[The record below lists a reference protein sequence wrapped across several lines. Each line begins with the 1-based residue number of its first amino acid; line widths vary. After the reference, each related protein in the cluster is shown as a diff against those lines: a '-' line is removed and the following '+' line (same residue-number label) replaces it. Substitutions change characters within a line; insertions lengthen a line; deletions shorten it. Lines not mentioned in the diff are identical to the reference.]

1 MTAYLS
7 YFKLR
12 FITGLQYRISALA
25 GVVTQIFFGLIF
37 IMVYLAFYE
46 SGSSNAPMEFN
57 QLVSYLWLNQCL
69 FALIYIWY
77 KDKDILSMI
86 KNGNISYEL
95 CRPQELYFMWYTK
108 ILSSRLSQT
117 LLRCV
122 PAFIIAF
129 LLPAPF
135 NLSLP
140 ASGVTFVLFLITLII
155 GVLLVTCIVNLF
167 HIITMFT
174 LDEKGIVGIF
184 FCIADIF
191 SGLTVP
197 LPFFPNLLLKIADFL
212 PFRYVSDLPFRIYI
226 SNISTNIAIKGIIIQ
241 LVWIF
246 ILGTLGYILSK
257 IALKKAIV
265 QGG

>member
-46 SGSSNAPMEFN
+46 SGSSNVPMEFN

-77 KDKDILSMI
+77 KDKDILNII

-108 ILSSRLSQT
+108 IISSRLSQT
-117 LLRCV
+117 LLRCI
-122 PAFIIAF
+122 PAFIVAF
-129 LLPAPF
+129 LLPAPY
-135 NLSLP
+135 NLLLP
-140 ASGVTFVLFLITLII
+140 NNWIILILFLISLII
-155 GVLLVTCIVNLF
+155 GILLATCIVTMF

-174 LDEKGIVGIF
+174 LDEKGVVGIL

-197 LPFFPNLLLKIADFL
+197 LPFFPDFLLKLANIL

-226 SNISTNIAIKGIIIQ
+226 SNISIDTAIKGIVIQFIWII
-241 LVWIF
+241 IIG
-246 ILGTLGYILSK
+246 ILGYVLSK
-257 IALKKAIV
+257 SALKKAVV